1 MYAATRPEPEH
12 TLAGLLT
19 KVSEIA
25 AMPQVVYKIL
35 ELTGSTAT
43 SAQAIEDTISL
54 DPGFSSKVLILANS
68 AFYALPRKATSI
80 REAATF
86 MGYKTIR
93 QLAMT
98 VGVFDMFVGKND
110 SDSLRRRTWW
120 RHSVDAAVCAKT
132 IAKQVA
138 GVDPE
143 DAYSCALLHDVG
155 KSLLDRATQGEYA
168 MVEALI
174 LDGLTPTDAEREVFG
189 CTHMELGA
197 AAAQRWNLPRMIV
210 DSIGMHHGDVF
221 GEFVPHVAITCVA
234 SEFAHQI
241 VEGKKQK
248 ENGPEN
254 AEQGEATISKA
265 WASDW
270 ARQVLSLDDE
280 LLNRIYTSCKTAIAE
295 RTGMA
300 L

>member
-1 MYAATRPEPEH
+1 MYAQANPEQNNSL
-12 TLAGLLT
+12 TAILA
-19 KVSEIA
+19 KVGEIA
-25 AMPQVVYKIL
+25 AMPQVVYKII
-35 ELTGSTAT
+35 ELTGTTAT
-43 SAQAIEDTISL
+43 SAQAIEDAISL

-68 AFYALPRKATSI
+68 AFYALPRRVTSI

-110 SDSLRRRTWW
+110 SGSLRRRTWW
-120 RHSVDAAVCAKT
+120 RHSVDAAVCAKS
-132 IAKQVA
+132 IAKCTPV
-138 GVDPE
+138 VDPE

-168 MVEALI
+168 QVEELVA
-174 LDGLTPTDAEREVFG
+174 GGTDVLSAETEVFG

-197 AAAQRWNLPRMIV
+197 AAAARWNLPQMII
-210 DSIGMHHGDVF
+210 DSIAMHHGGASGDF
-221 GEFVPHVAITCVA
+221 TQHVAVTCIA

-241 VEGKKQK
+241 VEGRKQAT
-248 ENGPEN
+248 EVE
-254 AEQGEATISKA
+254 EATEAPKLRASEWATTALTIDDIKIKQCYDICKA
-265 WASDW
+265 TIT
-270 ARQVLSLDDE
+270 Q
-280 LLNRIYTSCKTAIAE
+280 